1 MHVIFLQ
8 KKASCI
14 RLLNKTGQVKSH
26 AELRVR
32 MSANE
37 GRAYLQGD
45 QARFGYLNALSRP
58 SKNAHAMFVLSVMV
72 TFIPGCCIPCR
83 GCSLF
88 AARG

>member
-32 MSANE
+32 VKVE
-37 GRAYLQGD
+37 HIFRVT
-45 QARFGYLNALSRP
+45 R
-58 SKNAHAMFVLSVMV
+58 HVLD
-72 TFIPGCCIPCR
+72 T
-83 GCSLF
+83 
-88 AARG
+88 